1 MKTPFKLKITQSTT
15 TKKMEKIERNE
26 RESRGEPLHETT
38 NAPIASMNAD
48 INICSAQLVSI
59 GDNNTINRHATGRKM
74 EAITVLYATV
84 ETGNQASSKVRSPAN
99 DINMLSDMVVLGD
112 GNQIYVSNIDRMFLV
127 DLQRNVNKVLLFP
140 LPTEVPQLPSLR
152 VDSRSQTLFDIIA
165 EIINRLY
172 PLRDRGKWQ
181 NFTMLWENYVLNTET
196 ILRFN
201 VFS

>member
-1 MKTPFKLKITQSTT
+1 
-15 TKKMEKIERNE
+15 MEKIERNE

-84 ETGNQASSKVRSPAN
+84 ETGNQASSKVTSPAN

>member
-1 MKTPFKLKITQSTT
+1 
-15 TKKMEKIERNE
+15 MEKIERNE

-112 GNQIYVSNIDRMFLV
+112 GN
-127 DLQRNVNKVLLFP
+127 
-140 LPTEVPQLPSLR
+140 
-152 VDSRSQTLFDIIA
+152 
-165 EIINRLY
+165 
-172 PLRDRGKWQ
+172 
-181 NFTMLWENYVLNTET
+181 
-196 ILRFN
+196 
-201 VFS
+201 